1 MSYEERNA
9 WAGLVASLLVW
20 GFFGSRIIS
29 DLGAG
34 AFDGPDGLQLW
45 AWAVVKLMLWGIG
58 IMIVVTI
65 AMAVFDAA
73 LRGKAAPSMQMDERD
88 QLIALLSHRIV
99 LVAVSTGVIGAII
112 ALSQGVS
119 APLALTGIF
128 LACALGDT
136 IGTAYRIWRYR
147 RGF

>member
-9 WAGLVASLLVW
+9 WAGLVASLIVW
-20 GFFGSRIIS
+20 GIFGSRIIS

-34 AFDGPDGLQLW
+34 TFDGPDGLQLW
-45 AWAVVKLMLWGIG
+45 SWAVVKLMLWGIG

-65 AMAVFDAA
+65 TMAIVDAM

>member
-9 WAGLVASLLVW
+9 WASLIASLFAW
-20 GFFGSRIIS
+20 GIIGTQIIG
-29 DLGAG
+29 DLRAG
-34 AFDGPDGLQLW
+34 VFDGPEGLQLW

-58 IMIVVTI
+58 ILIVVTV
-65 AMAVFDAA
+65 AMAIFDAI
-73 LRGKAAPSMQMDERD
+73 LRGKDVPATQADERD

-112 ALSQGVS
+112 ALAWGIG

-128 LACALGDT
+128 VACALGDT
-136 IGTAYRIWRYR
+136 LGTFYRIWRYR